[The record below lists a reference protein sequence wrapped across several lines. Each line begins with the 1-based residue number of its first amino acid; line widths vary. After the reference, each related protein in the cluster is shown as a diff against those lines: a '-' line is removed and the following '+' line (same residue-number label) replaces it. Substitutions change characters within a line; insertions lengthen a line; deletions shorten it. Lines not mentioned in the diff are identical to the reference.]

1 MLLTILI
8 SHWKSLFVILLFL
21 LVIFLSS
28 LCFTQ
33 YKELS
38 LFEKKLNAETQMWE
52 KRIQE
57 INKEGKARQ
66 QEYDL
71 LEQQH
76 KFKVEAL
83 NEKIRQQKVISDNEY
98 SVLINANHEL
108 HKTIRDTTTNLSNLS
123 REAAIDY
130 SKRASEAL
138 KECSDRYIEVA
149 KAADDLGIDRDALE
163 DAFPNQSS
171 K

>member
-1 MLLTILI
+1 M
-8 SHWKSLFVILLFL
+8 
-21 LVIFLSS
+21 
-28 LCFTQ
+28 
-33 YKELS
+33 
-38 LFEKKLNAETQMWE
+38 
-52 KRIQE
+52 
-57 INKEGKARQ
+57 
-66 QEYDL
+66 
-71 LEQQH
+71 
-76 KFKVEAL
+76 
-83 NEKIRQQKVISDNEY
+83 
-98 SVLINANHEL
+98 LINANHEL

-163 DAFPNQSS
+163 DAFPNPSS